1 MSSKSAGRQPSKHM
15 PLHINRQLGATP
27 ALQARALVTMTRS
40 LVISNCMTELQ
51 ERAKQAQSELGFT
64 RLDVELRG
72 AVGWLLLRNRTVR
85 YDAVPWTSYL
95 TSSVA
100 RIDSGKHSMAR
111 LELRANLPGSDGSG
125 ASTAQ
130 ELPIVAHRLEPGS
143 LGLVFLRNLRA
154 CSSFSVHGVLT
165 EQVLLV
171 ATVPGRRATG
181 RCLRCTLPPAT
192 AFGPRPEVVAGLRA
206 AGGCLLGTLPLATAF
221 GPRLEVVAGRSA
233 GHGLHCTLSLD
244 PALVMFSVSRR
255 EPLHPGGVARSRVC
269 PDPGLASAPPPQ
281 AAGIPST
288 PFPNVLMAATQH
300 CSMLLPPCWGYV

>member
-1 MSSKSAGRQPSKHM
+1 M
-15 PLHINRQLGATP
+15 
-27 ALQARALVTMTRS
+27 
-40 LVISNCMTELQ
+40 
-51 ERAKQAQSELGFT
+51 
-64 RLDVELRG
+64 
-72 AVGWLLLRNRTVR
+72 LLRNRTVR

-100 RIDSGKHSMAR
+100 RIDSGRHSMAR
-111 LELRANLPGSDGSG
+111 FELRANLPGSDGSG
-125 ASTAQ
+125 ASTVQ
-130 ELPIVAHRLEPGS
+130 ELLAHRLEPGS

-154 CSSFSVHGVLT
+154 CSSFSVRGVLT

-221 GPRLEVVAGRSA
+221 GPRLEGVAGRA
-233 GHGLHCTLSLD
+233 ARHGLHCTLSLD

-269 PDPGLASAPPPQ
+269 PDPGLASAPPLQ
-281 AAGIPST
+281 AAGIPSI
-288 PFPNVLMAATQH
+288 PFPNVPLAAPQH
-300 CSMLLPPCWGYV
+300 CSMLLPHRLGYV